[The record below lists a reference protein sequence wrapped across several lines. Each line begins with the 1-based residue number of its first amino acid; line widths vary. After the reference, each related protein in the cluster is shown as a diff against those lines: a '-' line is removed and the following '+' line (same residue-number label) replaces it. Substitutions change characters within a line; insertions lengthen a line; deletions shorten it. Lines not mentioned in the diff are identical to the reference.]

1 MVIKVSSKGQL
12 VIPKPIRKALGI
24 QPGTE
29 VHIKVVGR
37 KIILEPIEAR
47 PPIEALYGKYP
58 KGDFLSKL
66 EAEHQEEL
74 ARDDALRS

>member
-29 VHIKVVGR
+29 IHIEVVGR

-47 PPIEALYGKYP
+47 PPIEALYGKYS
-58 KGDFLSKL
+58 KSDLLSEF
-66 EAEHQEEL
+66 EAEHRAEL
-74 ARDDALRS
+74 ARDEALLA